1 MKKNNNLYTQFLYN
15 RRKKKKS
22 KTKIYKRQM
31 NYTIVFSQMKSIK
44 KIKVVFVKAQIY
56 NTQIEIFR
64 IITNLTK

>member
-1 MKKNNNLYTQFLYN
+1 MKKNNNLYTQFLNN

-31 NYTIVFSQMKSIK
+31 NYTTVFSQMKSIK

>member
-31 NYTIVFSQMKSIK
+31 NYTTVFSQMKSIK
-44 KIKVVFVKAQIY
+44 KIKVVYVKVQIY
-56 NTQIEIFR
+56 NSQIEIFR
-64 IITNLTK
+64 LITNLTK